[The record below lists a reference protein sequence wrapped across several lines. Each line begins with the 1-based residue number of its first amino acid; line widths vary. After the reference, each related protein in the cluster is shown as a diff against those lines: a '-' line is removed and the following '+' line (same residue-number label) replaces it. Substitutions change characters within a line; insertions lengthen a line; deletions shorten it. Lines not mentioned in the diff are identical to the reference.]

1 MNRNLLTP
9 LIAFTCVVVFA
20 VFYYQYTMKE
30 TVPGENRFR
39 FANQNL
45 EDGNYDEALK
55 VFDEVVSKH
64 PDYAAAHM
72 GRAITLMQLGMF
84 NESGAAFDR
93 AIELDE
99 NFAAAYANRGIL
111 NDRTG
116 RFEEAVQ
123 DYRKAVE
130 LDPDIAEG
138 PGYIWR
144 FLHNVAERPPTVAD
158 RADYIEKELQKP
170 ESERLLSVPELDE
183 KQRMYKK

>member
-1 MNRNLLTP
+1 MKKNLTP
-9 LIAFTCVVVFA
+9 FIVFTCVVIFA
-20 VFYYQYTMKE
+20 IFYYQYTMKE
-30 TVPGENRFR
+30 TVPGENQFR

-55 VFDEVVSKH
+55 AFDQVLSQYPE
-64 PDYAAAHM
+64 YTEAHM

-84 NESGAAFDR
+84 DESRTAFDR
-93 AIELDE
+93 AIKLDE
-99 NFAAAYANRGIL
+99 TFATAYANRGIL
-111 NDRTG
+111 NDRMG

-130 LDPDIAEG
+130 LEPEIAEG

-144 FLHNVAERPPTVAD
+144 FLHNVADRPPSVAD
-158 RADYIEKELQKP
+158 RADYIERELQKP
-170 ESERLLSVPELDE
+170 ESERLLRVPELDE